1 MSEILDLAKS
11 TYNRAYELVIEGKQ
25 EDLLEGLELA
35 ATSLQLWRS
44 VGTEKNVAIGL
55 WLYSRALQKSGAREL
70 ALEAA
75 SQCVEIAETL
85 AIDWMLASSLE
96 ALARAAQGTEQ
107 FEEIR
112 NRAIIAI
119 SSIKDDKDK
128 TLIESQFQDLR

>member
-25 EDLLEGLELA
+25 EDLLQGLELA

-55 WLYSRALQKSGAREL
+55 WLYSRALQKSGAKEL

>member
-11 TYNRAYELVIEGKQ
+11 TYNRAYELVIEGKP

-96 ALARAAQGTEQ
+96 ALTRAAQGTEQ

-112 NRAIIAI
+112 NRAITAI
-119 SSIKDDKDK
+119 SSIKDDRDK

>member
-11 TYNRAYELVIEGKQ
+11 TYNRAYELVIVGKP

-35 ATSLQLWRS
+35 ATSLHLWRS
-44 VGTEKNVAIGL
+44 VGTEKNVEIGL

-75 SQCVEIAETL
+75 SQFVEIAETL

-107 FEEIR
+107 FEEIQ